1 MNVECNGGVVAL
13 QAAVT
18 MATVDAAQYRR
29 FCQEMADS
37 TVHTLDLAAVS
48 RADSACVALL
58 LAAMRIKQAQQ
69 QTLKLAHM
77 PADLRMLTALYE
89 IDPWITE

>member
-18 MATVDAAQYRR
+18 MATVDAAQYRH
-29 FCQEMADS
+29 FCQAVADS
-37 TVHTLDLAAVS
+37 AVHTLDLAAVS
-48 RADSACVALL
+48 RADSACAALL
-58 LAAMRIKQAQQ
+58 LAAMRIKKAQQ